1 MKRSVLSVIAVLAI
15 LVLATLAPAPPSLA
29 AGEPERVL
37 VEFAPGRAA
46 AARNALEGAGGQI
59 HYQFDSLNTFAVT
72 LPAAALDGI
81 SRNPNVVSVEPDAP
95 RYPMAQE
102 IPWGITDVQAPQVQT
117 AGVTG
122 AGTKVC
128 IIDSGL
134 YTAHEDLLGVP
145 ATGYGTDWNRDFC
158 GHGTHVAGTI
168 AAANNGVGVVGVAP
182 AVSLFSVKVFGDD
195 CSWTYTSTLV
205 DATNRCVAGGAKI
218 ISMSLGGAKSSRT
231 ERTQFA
237 NLYSAGILS
246 IAAAGNEGTTAY
258 SYPASYDTVVSVAAI
273 DSSKTV
279 ADFSQQNDQVELA
292 APGVSVLSTVPWLAT
307 VNLTVG
313 GATYPGQHIEN
324 AAYGTATGALANG
337 GLCDSTGSWS
347 GKVVLCERGVIS
359 FYDKV
364 MNVQNS
370 GGAAAVIYNNEPGN
384 FLGTLGDGYS
394 STILAISLSQE
405 DGQYLVANK
414 LDQSGTV
421 ASSVVKPY
429 SGYED
434 WDGTSMA
441 TPHVSGVAALL
452 WSSNPALTNVQIRN
466 AMAATAMDLGAD
478 GRDNAYGYGLV
489 QAKAALDSLGGAP
502 VNQPP
507 AANFTFTTSD
517 LTATFTDASSD
528 SDGTIESWSWSFGD
542 GSTSTA
548 QNPSHTYAAAG
559 TYSVTLTVTDDDG
572 ATGTTSKN
580 VTVSTTPGGITLS
593 VKITK
598 VKNVKYADLTWSGAG
613 GTDVKI
619 IKNGGALTTTANDGT
634 YRDGPLPK
642 TGSASYQVC
651 EEGSTTCS
659 EIVTV
664 SW

>member
-394 STILAISLSQE
+394 STILASSTR
-405 DGQYLVANK
+405 AAR
-414 LDQSGTV
+414 SPARSSSHTAATRPGT
-421 ASSVVKPY
+421 APR
-429 SGYED
+429 
-434 WDGTSMA
+434 WPRPTSRAWRRCCGARTPRSPTSRFVTPWLRRRWIWARMAAITPTATAWCRRRLRWIPSEARPLTSRLPPTSPSPRRTSRRPSPMRAA
-441 TPHVSGVAALL
+441 TPTARSSPGAGASVMGALRR
-452 WSSNPALTNVQIRN
+452 PRIRRTL
-466 AMAATAMDLGAD
+466 M
-478 GRDNAYGYGLV
+478 R
-489 QAKAALDSLGGAP
+489 
-502 VNQPP
+502 PP
-507 AANFTFTTSD
+507 APTRS
-517 LTATFTDASSD
+517 
-528 SDGTIESWSWSFGD
+528 
-542 GSTSTA
+542 
-548 QNPSHTYAAAG
+548 P
-559 TYSVTLTVTDDDG
+559 
-572 ATGTTSKN
+572 
-580 VTVSTTPGGITLS
+580 
-593 VKITK
+593 
-598 VKNVKYADLTWSGAG
+598 
-613 GTDVKI
+613 
-619 IKNGGALTTTANDGT
+619 
-634 YRDGPLPK
+634 
-642 TGSASYQVC
+642 
-651 EEGSTTCS
+651 
-659 EIVTV
+659 
-664 SW
+664 